1 MFPTLYMHCRLSHY
15 WSRLHVTSL
24 LARAACFPA
33 IGADCMFSRSWHV
46 RNISVLDTDW
56 LILVIF
62 CYFLLDWSDVNF
74 LFFKEMLDVK

>member
-1 MFPTLYMHCRLSHY
+1 MFPTLYMCCRLSRY

-24 LARAACFPA
+24 LVRAACFPA
-33 IGADCMFSRSWHV
+33 IGAGCIFSRSWNV
-46 RNISVLDTDW
+46 RNVSVLNTDW

-62 CYFLLDWSDVNF
+62 SNFLRDWSDVNF